1 MHRSS
6 FEHAAVAVD
15 ISESGDL
22 LAGSLEGFKEF
33 GTKKITLIT
42 VESISP
48 PEEEGLASPFYQ
60 EKLDEYKLIL
70 QKQGFEVQTDLR
82 SGLYFYPPTEILES
96 AKDHQADFIIV
107 GSRGRNKVRE
117 MLMGGT
123 ATEVLQ
129 RSELPVFLLRMDI
142 QGLQDNPGER
152 RLIVRGGGIS
162 MLHHVLHAT
171 DFSET
176 ADRAFEV
183 VRDLDR
189 QGKIEK
195 ISLIHVQGH
204 HAIALKDPVSLG
216 KLTEK
221 TTAELGSMRNMLSDT
236 TRDDCELIITYGTPG
251 KEIVK
256 AAEDNRVTLTV
267 MGSQGKG
274 FVHEFFL
281 GGVSSQVTRFSH
293 SHVMVVP
300 AKR

>member
-1 MHRSS
+1 MLISS

-22 LAGSLEGFKEF
+22 LAESLEGFKEF
-33 GTKKITLIT
+33 GTNKITLIT
-42 VESISP
+42 VESLSP
-48 PEEEGLASPFYQ
+48 QEEELNNPLYE
-60 EKLDEYKLIL
+60 EKLDEYKQRLE
-70 QKQGFEVQTDLR
+70 QQGFEVKTDLR

-96 AKDHQADFIIV
+96 AMSHRADYIIV

-123 ATEVLQ
+123 ASEVLQ

-142 QGLQDNPGER
+142 SESQENLNER
-152 RLIVRGGGIS
+152 TMVVRGGGGS
-162 MLHHVLHAT
+162 YLRHVLHAT
-171 DFSET
+171 DFSDT
-176 ADRAFEV
+176 ADRAFDV
-183 VRDLDR
+183 VRDLDSL
-189 QGKIEK
+189 GKIEK

-221 TTAELGSMRNMLSDT
+221 TTSELESMRNRLSDT
-236 TRDDCELIITYGTPG
+236 TRDECELIITYGTAG

-256 AAEDNRVTLTV
+256 AAEDNNVTLTV

-281 GGVSSQVTRFSH
+281 GGVSSQVTRFGP
-293 SHVMVVP
+293 SHVFVVP